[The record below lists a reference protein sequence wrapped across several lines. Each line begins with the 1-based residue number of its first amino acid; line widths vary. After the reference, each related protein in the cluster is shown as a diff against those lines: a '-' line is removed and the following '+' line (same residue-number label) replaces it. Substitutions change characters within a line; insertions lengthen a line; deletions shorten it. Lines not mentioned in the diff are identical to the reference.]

1 MVKEVTLNHID
12 FINFIYI
19 ELLTYFYLLQIILF
33 YSPSDLKQALLRLKI
48 IMNQQDIF
56 GF

>member
-19 ELLTYFYLLQIILF
+19 ELLTYFYFLQIILF
-33 YSPSDLKQALLRLKI
+33 YSPSDLKQALFKLKI

>member
-19 ELLTYFYLLQIILF
+19 ELLTYFYFLQIIPF
-33 YSPSDLKQALLRLKI
+33 YSPSDLKQALFRLKI

>member
-12 FINFIYI
+12 FINFICI
-19 ELLTYFYLLQIILF
+19 ELLTYFYFLQIILF